1 MLRPI
6 SSLIALAITVAPA
19 LAGAPLKGVDVK
31 LGRNPG
37 GMVAARTTGGDGSF
51 DFGVLPKGRYVIT
64 FGGAAGGPA
73 VVNLKGSAEG
83 AVHKAVAIAK
93 GGAMARQAGGAIE
106 FTSDGRHPVHGHVT
120 TGD

>member
-1 MLRPI
+1 MSSSDATPAASLAPVPPAATAASI
-6 SSLIALAITVAPA
+6 SASC
-19 LAGAPLKGVDVK
+19 
-31 LGRNPG
+31 R
-37 GMVAARTTGGDGSF
+37 
-51 DFGVLPKGRYVIT
+51 KGRYVIT

>member
-6 SSLIALAITVAPA
+6 LSLVALALAATPV

-51 DFGVLPKGRYVIT
+51 DFGVLPKGRYVMS
-64 FGGAAGGPA
+64 FAGAGGAA

-83 AVHKAVAIAK
+83 AINKAVAIAK
-93 GGAMARQAGGAIE
+93 GSAAARQAGGTIE
-106 FTSDGRHPVHGHVT
+106 FTADGRHPVHGHVS